1 MYVIALPILCD
12 NFNKEIE
19 TSSKSE
25 INFDFVAIAAVFFNR
40 VQNYFESTDADAILN
55 DSIRNEKKNSA
66 VQESFQSKQTF
77 HLHLNWLNRKFC
89 LKEKHP

>member
-25 INFDFVAIAAVFFNR
+25 INFDFVAIAAVLLTEFK
-40 VQNYFESTDADAILN
+40 TILRLQMLMLM
-55 DSIRNEKKNSA
+55 I
-66 VQESFQSKQTF
+66 Q
-77 HLHLNWLNRKFC
+77 
-89 LKEKHP
+89 